1 MGTEFYGYVRVIV
14 EQEHKRIECRS
25 TLTQEFSLIKL
36 EEDIVDEHWRRDA
49 GKRELQGV
57 CLRLLGLRHLEFLL
71 LVEET
76 ITGGEEDV
84 FHTWIDNLFERAV
97 ATHTETFVGAV
108 RTHYAH
114 LGRMEFIA
122 IHLIHPALDELDYLR
137 IFKRIDMV
145 VASAVITT
153 GREETTIMG
162 SLEGHA
168 EIVGIGVHGV
178 T

>member
-1 MGTEFYGYVRVIV
+1 MGTEFDGYVGIIV
-14 EQEHKRIECRS
+14 EQQHERIECRS

-49 GKRELQGV
+49 GERELQGV
-57 CLRLLGLRHLEFLL
+57 SFRLLGLRHLEFFF

-76 ITGGEEDV
+76 ITGGKEDI
-84 FHTWIDNLFERAV
+84 FHTWVDNLLERAV
-97 ATHTETFVGAV
+97 ATHAETFVSAV

-114 LGRMEFIA
+114 LGRMEFVA

-137 IFKRIDMV
+137 IFKQIDMV

-153 GREETTIMG
+153 GREESTIVG

-168 EIVGIGVHGV
+168 EIIGIGVHGV